1 MFIGKAISN
10 LSIPCKWQQSNDTK
24 NCMGNK
30 DFKTIR
36 GPKIYL
42 KTEDMLYSG
51 CNGTGLSFYIKYAD
65 ESTDEEPVVI
75 AKGVDENGNDFEQR
89 IFINKINPSCA
100 TVVEMR
106 ALEGHHKVK
115 KQGGLTSL
123 PLSSGELGL
132 NDRANFISMFEQC
145 IGDMK
150 KLGRYDLSLL
160 WMKSMDTYLS
170 LTKNKYGQ
178 QEKFG
183 LQ

>member
-1 MFIGKAISN
+1 
-10 LSIPCKWQQSNDTK
+10 
-24 NCMGNK
+24 
-30 DFKTIR
+30 
-36 GPKIYL
+36 
-42 KTEDMLYSG
+42 
-51 CNGTGLSFYIKYAD
+51 
-65 ESTDEEPVVI
+65 
-75 AKGVDENGNDFEQR
+75 
-89 IFINKINPSCA
+89 
-100 TVVEMR
+100 MR
-106 ALEGHHKVK
+106 ALEGHYKVK

-160 WMKSMDTYLS
+160 WMKSMDTYLG

-183 LQ
+183 LQQERTA

>member
-10 LSIPCKWQQSNDTK
+10 FSIPCKWQQSNDTK

-36 GPKIYL
+36 GQKIYL
-42 KTEDMLYSG
+42 ETEDMLYSG

-170 LTKNKYGQ
+170 LTKNKHGQ

>member
-24 NCMGNK
+24 NC
-30 DFKTIR
+30 
-36 GPKIYL
+36 L

-106 ALEGHHKVK
+106 ALEGHYKVK

-160 WMKSMDTYLS
+160 WMKSMDTYLG